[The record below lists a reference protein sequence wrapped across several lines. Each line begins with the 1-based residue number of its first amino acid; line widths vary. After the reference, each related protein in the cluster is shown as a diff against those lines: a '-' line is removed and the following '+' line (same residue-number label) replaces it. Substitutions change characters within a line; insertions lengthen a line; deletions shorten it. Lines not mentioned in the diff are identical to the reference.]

1 MIFSGVYCYIHNFM
15 RKRQKSR
22 QFERATQEIKK
33 RGISITTW
41 CNENNVTP
49 SSFYSIKWKNK
60 NKELKVSKATA
71 PIKEIDDNSSIIT
84 FKINDLTFAFNQ

>member
-22 QFERATQEIKK
+22 QFERATQKIKK

-41 CNENNVTP
+41 CNE
-49 SSFYSIKWKNK
+49 IM
-60 NKELKVSKATA
+60 
-71 PIKEIDDNSSIIT
+71 
-84 FKINDLTFAFNQ
+84 